1 MCYMIDNPSKII
13 TIEDVMEMLAISSKK
28 TIYTYIQQGKLHP
41 INKDDWHIEGRYEF
55 DLEDVVRLKEELRKP
70 GLTTKEVAQQL
81 DISVTTVN
89 KYIKQELLP
98 AFQEEY
104 RGINCY
110 FVHEEELEAF
120 KRTHEVGRKPSKRHF
135 YRAEQN
141 IALFQLF
148 VKKDE
153 EKEQFARIIS
163 VEDPIMAVTEKHEEV
178 TLEELLHRGFEAAY
192 TIESKKMIT
201 KEGYATFIFK
211 QTAYAKSHLYKLMDL
226 FYQYLSPTNMR
237 ITLQE
242 EKEQFLIEIK
252 PILLTDSSH
261 ELMELLESVLVSGKI
276 NKRSRGIYIDSD
288 LEVVRVKV
296 TSDLKEELQQKAK
309 ELGKRNIEELL
320 LYAVQKL

>member
-1 MCYMIDNPSKII
+1 MIDSPSKII
-13 TIEDVMEMLAISSKK
+13 TIEDVMRILSISSRK
-28 TIYTYIQQGKLHP
+28 TIYTYIQQGKLNP

-55 DLEDVVRLKEELRKP
+55 NLEDVARLKEELKKP
-70 GLTTKEVAQQL
+70 GLTTKEVAEQL

-110 FVHEEELEAF
+110 FVHEEDLKEFE
-120 KRTHEVGRKPSKRHF
+120 RTHKVGRKPSKRHF
-135 YRAEQN
+135 YNNEKN

-148 VKKDE
+148 VKKQN
-153 EKEQFARIIS
+153 EKEEFARIIS
-163 VEDPIMAVTEKHEEV
+163 VENPIMAITEKHQEL
-178 TLEELLHRGFEAAY
+178 TLEELLHKGFEASY
-192 TIESKKMIT
+192 TIESKKIIT
-201 KEGYATFIFK
+201 KEGYATFVFK
-211 QTAYAKSHLYKLMDL
+211 QTAYAKSTLYKLVDL
-226 FYQYLSPTNMR
+226 FYQYVSPTNMR
-237 ITLQE
+237 ITPQE

-252 PILLTDSSH
+252 PVLLTESSQ
-261 ELMELLESVLVSGKI
+261 ELVELLESVLVSGKI

-288 LEVVRVKV
+288 LEVIRVKV

>member
-1 MCYMIDNPSKII
+1 
-13 TIEDVMEMLAISSKK
+13 MEILSISSKK
-28 TIYTYIQQGKLHP
+28 TFYTYIQQGKLNP
-41 INKDDWHIEGRYEF
+41 INKDDWHIERRYEF
-55 DLEDVVRLKEELRKP
+55 DIEDIVRLQEELKKP

-81 DISVTTVN
+81 DISTTTVN

-110 FVHEEELEAF
+110 FVNEEDLETF
-120 KRTHEVGRKPSKRHF
+120 KRTHEIGRKPSKHHF
-135 YRAEQN
+135 YHAEKN
-141 IALFQLF
+141 VALFQLF
-148 VKKDE
+148 VKKEE

-163 VEDPIMAVTEKHEEV
+163 IENPIMAVTEQHEKV
-178 TLEELLHRGFEAAY
+178 TLEELLHRDLEAAY

-201 KEGYATFIFK
+201 KEGYATFAFK
-211 QTAYAKSHLYKLMDL
+211 QRAYAKSHLYKLLDL

-237 ITLQE
+237 ITPQE

-252 PILLTDSSH
+252 PVLLTESSH
-261 ELMELLESVLVSGKI
+261 ELVDLLESVLASGKI

-296 TSDLKEELQQKAK
+296 TSDLKEELQQKVK

>member
-1 MCYMIDNPSKII
+1 MIDNPSKII
-13 TIEDVMEMLAISSKK
+13 TIEDVMDILAISSKK
-28 TIYTYIQQGKLHP
+28 TIYTYIQRGKLYP

-55 DLEDVVRLKEELRKP
+55 DLEDVIRLKEELKKP

-81 DISVTTVN
+81 DLSVNTVN
-89 KYIKQELLP
+89 KYIKQQLLP
-98 AFQEEY
+98 AFQAEY
-104 RGINCY
+104 RGMNCY
-110 FVHEEELEAF
+110 FVNEEDLETF

-135 YRAEQN
+135 YHAEQN

-148 VKKDE
+148 VKKSE

-163 VEDPIMAVTEKHEEV
+163 VEDPIMAVTEQHEEITV
-178 TLEELLHRGFEAAY
+178 EKLLDRGYEAAY
-192 TIESKKMIT
+192 EIESKKPIT
-201 KEGYATFIFK
+201 KEGYATFAFK
-211 QTAYAKSHLYKLMDL
+211 QTAYAKSQLYKLMDF

-237 ITLQE
+237 ITPQE
-242 EKEQFLIEIK
+242 EKEQFIVEVK
-252 PILLTDSSH
+252 PVLLTESAQ
-261 ELMELLESVLVSGKI
+261 EIVELLESVLVSGKI

-320 LYAVQKL
+320 LHAVQKL

>member
-1 MCYMIDNPSKII
+1 MIDNPTKII

-28 TIYTYIQQGKLHP
+28 TIYTCIQQGKLNP

-55 DLEDVVRLKEELRKP
+55 NIEDVVRLQEELKKP
-70 GLTTKEVAQQL
+70 GLTTKEVARQL

-110 FVHEEELEAF
+110 FVNEEDLDAF

-135 YRAEQN
+135 YHSEQN

-148 VKKDE
+148 VKKSE

-163 VEDPIMAVTEKHEEV
+163 VEDPIMAVTEQHEEI

-192 TIESKKMIT
+192 EIESKKTIT
-201 KEGYATFIFK
+201 KEGLCYIRFQANSLCQI
-211 QTAYAKSHLYKLMDL
+211 TAL
-226 FYQYLSPTNMR
+226 
-237 ITLQE
+237 
-242 EKEQFLIEIK
+242 
-252 PILLTDSSH
+252 
-261 ELMELLESVLVSGKI
+261 
-276 NKRSRGIYIDSD
+276 
-288 LEVVRVKV
+288 
-296 TSDLKEELQQKAK
+296 
-309 ELGKRNIEELL
+309 
-320 LYAVQKL
+320 

>member
-1 MCYMIDNPSKII
+1 MIDNPSEII
-13 TIEDVMEMLAISSKK
+13 TIEDVMNILTISSKK
-28 TIYTYIQQGKLHP
+28 TIYTYIQRGKLHP

-55 DLEDVVRLKEELRKP
+55 DLEDVIRLKEELKEP

-81 DISVTTVN
+81 DLSVNTVN

-98 AFQEEY
+98 AFQAEY
-104 RGINCY
+104 RGMNCY
-110 FVHEEELEAF
+110 FVHEEDLETF

-135 YRAEQN
+135 YHAEQN

-153 EKEQFARIIS
+153 VKEQFARIIS
-163 VEDPIMAVTEKHEEV
+163 VEDPIMAVTEQHEEI

-192 TIESKKMIT
+192 EIESKKTIT
-201 KEGYATFIFK
+201 KEGYATFAFK
-211 QTAYAKSHLYKLMDL
+211 QTAYAKSQLYKLMDL

-237 ITLQE
+237 ITPQE
-242 EKEQFLIEIK
+242 EKEQFIVEIK
-252 PILLTDSSH
+252 PVLLTESSR
-261 ELMELLESVLVSGKI
+261 ELVELLESVLISGKI

-296 TSDLKEELQQKAK
+296 TSTLKEELQQKAK

>member
-1 MCYMIDNPSKII
+1 MIDHHHHKVI
-13 TIEDVMEMLAISSKK
+13 TIEDVMKMLSISSKK
-28 TIYTYIQQGKLHP
+28 TIYTYIQQGKLQP

-55 DLEDVVRLKEELRKP
+55 DMEDVVRLQEELKKP

-110 FVHEEELEAF
+110 FVNEEDLDEF

-135 YRAEQN
+135 YHAEQN

-148 VKKDE
+148 VKKSK

-163 VEDPIMAVTEKHEEV
+163 VEDPILAITDQHEEI
-178 TLEELLHRGFEAAY
+178 TLEELLNRGFKAAY
-192 TIESKKMIT
+192 EIEPKKTIT
-201 KEGYATFIFK
+201 KEGYAKFTFK
-211 QTAYAKSHLYKLMDL
+211 QTAYAKSQLYKLMDL
-226 FYQYLSPTNMR
+226 FYQHLSPMNMR
-237 ITLQE
+237 ITPQK
-242 EKEQFLIEIK
+242 EKEQFIVEVKPVLLMESSQELIE
-252 PILLTDSSH
+252 LLD
-261 ELMELLESVLVSGKI
+261 SVLVSGKI

-288 LEVVRVKV
+288 LEVIRIKV
-296 TSDLKEELQQKAK
+296 SGDLKKELEHNAK

-320 LYAVQKL
+320 LYAVQRL

>member
-1 MCYMIDNPSKII
+1 MIDNPSKII
-13 TIEDVMEMLAISSKK
+13 TIEDVMDILAISSKK
-28 TIYTYIQQGKLHP
+28 TIYTYIQRGKLYP

-55 DLEDVVRLKEELRKP
+55 DLEDVLRLKEELKKP

-81 DISVTTVN
+81 DLSVNTVN

-98 AFQEEY
+98 AFQAEY
-104 RGINCY
+104 RGMNCY
-110 FVHEEELEAF
+110 FVNEEDLETF

-135 YRAEQN
+135 YHAEQN

-148 VKKDE
+148 VKKGE

-163 VEDPIMAVTEKHEEV
+163 VEDPIMAVTEQHEEM
-178 TLEELLHRGFEAAY
+178 TLEELLHRGFEEAY
-192 TIESKKMIT
+192 EIKSKKTIT
-201 KEGYATFIFK
+201 KEGYATFTLK
-211 QTAYAKSHLYKLMDL
+211 QTAYAKSQLYKLMDL

-237 ITLQE
+237 ITPQE
-242 EKEQFLIEIK
+242 EKEQFIIEIK
-252 PILLTDSSH
+252 PVLLTESAQ
-261 ELMELLESVLVSGKI
+261 EIVELLESVLVSGKI

-296 TSDLKEELQQKAK
+296 SSNLKEELHQKAK